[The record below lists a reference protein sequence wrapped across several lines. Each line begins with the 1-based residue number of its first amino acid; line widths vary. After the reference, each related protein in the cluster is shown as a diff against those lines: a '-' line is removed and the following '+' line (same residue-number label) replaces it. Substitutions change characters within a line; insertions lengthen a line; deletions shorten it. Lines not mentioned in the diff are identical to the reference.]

1 MVVRALPI
9 LFCAAVSATAQPPL
23 PTPAE
28 RQAKLAHLRANLAD
42 YRQHPIELTCTQ
54 PTVNVNGSE
63 ALLDSPHFSGAVT
76 IDLGPPKREPGGFAA
91 SFEIEPIID
100 DLLAP
105 DAKFT
110 YGRATV
116 RRKRVEVYRY
126 REQSDSGLRR
136 ASVYTDPDSGAI
148 FRLVLHGF
156 NTPASAQL
164 FCQAQ
169 PK

>member
-1 MVVRALPI
+1 M
-9 LFCAAVSATAQPPL
+9 LFCVAVGAGAQAPHAPAL

-28 RQAKLAHLRANLAD
+28 QQAKLAQLRANLAE
-42 YRQHPIELTCTQ
+42 YRQHPLDLTCIQ
-54 PTVNVNGSE
+54 PTLNVNGSE
-63 ALLDSPHFSGAVT
+63 ALLDSPHFAGAVT
-76 IDLGPPKREPGGFAA
+76 IDLGPRKNQPGGFAA
-91 SFEIEPIID
+91 NFEIEPILD

-105 DAKFT
+105 DAQFT

-126 REQSDSGLRR
+126 SEQSESGLRH
-136 ASVYTDPDSGAI
+136 ASVYTDPDSGVI
-148 FRLVLHGF
+148 FRIVLYGF

>member
-1 MVVRALPI
+1 MIRRALPI
-9 LFCAAVSATAQPPL
+9 LFCVTVGAVAQPV

-28 RQAKLAHLRANLAD
+28 QQAKLAQLRANLAD
-42 YRQHPIELTCTQ
+42 YRQHPPDLTCTQ

-76 IDLGPPKREPGGFAA
+76 VDLGPPRNEAGGFAA
-91 SFEIEPIID
+91 SFELQPILD
-100 DLLAP
+100 DLLAA

-126 REQSDSGLRR
+126 CAQSDNGLRH

-148 FRLVLHGF
+148 FRLVLYGF

-164 FCQAQ
+164 FCHAE